1 MGKAKVLVLYYSMYG
16 NNFLMA
22 KAVGKGITKAGGEA
36 ILRTVPELLPQSV
49 IDADKNIQK
58 AKELQ
63 KDVPVATLADLE
75 NIDGIILGSP
85 TRFGNMCAQ
94 LRNFLDQ
101 TGSLWMKGALVDK
114 PAGAFCTTASMHGGQ
129 ETTLIS
135 MMFTLLHHGAI
146 IAGVPYSVP
155 ELTTTQKGGTPY
167 GPTAVVGI
175 KADEPPVAG
184 DLKMAQVLGER
195 VATFA
200 AKLQSKK

>member
-1 MGKAKVLVLYYSMYG
+1 MGKAKVLILYYSMYG

-22 KAVGKGITKAGGEA
+22 KAVGEGVVKAGGEA
-36 ILRTVPELLPQSV
+36 ILRTAPELLPQSV

-58 AKELQ
+58 AKNMQ
-63 KDVPVATLADLE
+63 KDVPVVKLSDLE

-101 TGSLWMKGALVDK
+101 TGGLWMKGALVDK
-114 PAGAFCTTASMHGGQ
+114 PAGAFCTTATMHGGQ

-155 ELTTTQKGGTPY
+155 ELTTTKKGGTPY
-167 GPTAVVGI
+167 GPTAVVGV
-175 KADEPPVAG
+175 KSDEPPVDS
-184 DLKMAQVLGER
+184 DLKMAQILGER
-195 VATFA
+195 VALFA
-200 AKLQSKK
+200 AKLRKG